1 MTIEELLNKHNLFVE
16 ITVDFSD
23 GVYPMYDC
31 TVIDLAICEKYPIV
45 GFNRYMYSQALEYGI
60 DAAEKIVMER
70 NLIAKKKQELADK
83 SMSNLYCLTPPIER
97 DINYWINL

>member
-1 MTIEELLNKHNLFVE
+1 MTIEELISKHNLFVG

-23 GVYPMYDC
+23 GAYPMYDC
-31 TVIDLAICEKYPIV
+31 TVIDLATCEKHPIV

-83 SMSNLYCLTPPIER
+83 SMSNAYRLAPPIER
-97 DINYWINL
+97 GINILKE